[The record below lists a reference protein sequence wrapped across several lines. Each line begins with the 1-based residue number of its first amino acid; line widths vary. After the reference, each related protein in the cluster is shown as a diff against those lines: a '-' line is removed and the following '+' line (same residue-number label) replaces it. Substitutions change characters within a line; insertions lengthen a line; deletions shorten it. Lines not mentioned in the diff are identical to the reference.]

1 MDPSFRNSS
10 SNNGRPLWLVFIAG
24 VGVLYMAYSLLLAPA
39 PGVSGPKVTKA
50 VAVLTGT
57 VSGTVTFSQ
66 ASPDAP
72 VYITGELKNLD
83 AEAERGFHIHAL
95 GDLSGGCVSAGSH
108 FNPFDKTHGAP
119 TDESR
124 HVGDLGNIESDS
136 KGTVSLSINDEQ
148 LTLNGPLSIVGRAV
162 VVHAGTDD
170 LGKGGN
176 DESLKTG
183 NAGGRAACGVIGIA
197 Q

>member
-1 MDPSFRNSS
+1 MDPSFRHSS
-10 SNNGRPLWLVFIAG
+10 SNNGRPLWLVLVAG
-24 VGVLYMAYSLLLAPA
+24 VGVLYMAYSLLFAPA
-39 PGVSGPKVTKA
+39 PGATGPTVTKA
-50 VAVLTGT
+50 VAVLSGD

-72 VYITGELKNLD
+72 VYITGDLKNLD
-83 AEAERGFHIHAL
+83 ADAERGFHIHAL
-95 GDLSGGCVSAGSH
+95 GDLSNGCVSAGSH

-119 TDESR
+119 TDENR
-124 HVGDLGNIESDS
+124 HVGDLGNIESDG
-136 KGTVSLSINDEQ
+136 KGLVSLSIKDEQ
-148 LTLNGPLSIVGRAV
+148 LTLNGPLSIIGRAV

-197 Q
+197 